1 MIALRRTKSPHPTLV
16 TPRTGPGRGKS
27 GWTRYLEVCD
37 LGSVSEL
44 VVRSYIFARFYEGP
58 GASACNERT
67 SDPVETKH
75 PQSDERITL
84 DA

>member
-1 MIALRRTKSPHPTLV
+1 MIALRRTRSPHPTLV
-16 TPRTGPGRGKS
+16 TPKSGPGRERS

-44 VVRSYIFARFYEGP
+44 WFRSYLGARFYEGP

-67 SDPVETKH
+67 SDPVET
-75 PQSDERITL
+75 
-84 DA
+84 